1 MIGEVSSVPALKEM
15 GSDAAWWV
23 RRNACFA
30 LANMGPEGETA
41 LLELLHSDDRY
52 ARDRAAAT
60 MEARGFTRRAVRNL
74 SKPGR
79 RGAKA
84 RDTVVTL
91 IKVGAVRYLK
101 DLAETLPDGDNRNV
115 LREILQE
122 HGVLPV
128 PDAEALDGAS
138 PDAGAP
144 DGEAPDEVSPQEG
157 SGVPSGDAARTEG

>member
-1 MIGEVSSVPALKEM
+1 
-15 GSDAAWWV
+15 
-23 RRNACFA
+23 
-30 LANMGPEGETA
+30 
-41 LLELLHSDDRY
+41 
-52 ARDRAAAT
+52 

-84 RDTVVTL
+84 RDTVSTL